1 LAPLSIAGAAGAGAG
16 RDRAREQGEL
26 GREGLRAQG
35 LVVVVLAAVLA
46 AVPMPSACSAASA
59 PPPTGAAV
67 VGNPDYMVF
76 DHYYRDPLHPRC
88 QRRVQIEIV
97 KHSWEDDG
105 ADMVAHFSGRDVDL
119 EFAPGSSRSFPK
131 RQHPSTD

>member
-1 LAPLSIAGAAGAGAG
+1 MRSPALLLGHVPLARAPQRPCSVQSMTLRAGIGISGAAGAGAG

-59 PPPTGAAV
+59 PVHSRRAPAPPPRAQAV
-67 VGNPDYMVF
+67 
-76 DHYYRDPLHPRC
+76 RW
-88 QRRVQIEIV
+88 RRLSRPTARGVWGINAG
-97 KHSWEDDG
+97 EDC
-105 ADMVAHFSGRDVDL
+105 
-119 EFAPGSSRSFPK
+119 
-131 RQHPSTD
+131 PS